1 MLRNLADA
9 WDWIRRIIRRMDRIE
24 SGAMLENSSIT
35 NGRMRF
41 IGGLL
46 RLDSGARLE
55 GVGTFQWS
63 GPGSI
68 AGNWEVLQGGVIK
81 VGGVLISP
89 VGGGRIMI
97 GEGPVGIILDG
108 GAGSMTTGNVRI
120 EGGKIYV
127 GTGSNLIVIDGATGK
142 VTVGSMVLDPSN
154 HNGMI
159 TMPNDAQVLGFEN
172 NLELYG
178 PNGASGRNGVVI
190 SPDWINIAKIPTKPN
205 LEGLFWLG
213 TDVTGKVWKVSQN
226 TGGPIGGPL
235 QWPFPASTVTSEY
248 GPREAPGE
256 GASTFHEGM
265 DFAPPEGTPI
275 PAAGGGTVE
284 LAGLNGGFGNCV
296 IINHGGGL
304 KTLYGHMQSA
314 PSVTVGQQVIAG
326 QIIGAVG
333 NTGVS
338 FGAHLH
344 FEVHVNGTPVNPRTK
359 LPIS

>member
-1 MLRNLADA
+1 MAFDLNDA
-9 WDWIRRIIRRMDRIE
+9 WGWIQKIIARLSRLE

-46 RLDSGARLE
+46 RLDSGALLE
-55 GVGTFQWS
+55 LIGQWRFFGNGAITGDVYSEGKWTQVGDYDFTGDGDLAGDVTMS
-63 GPGSI
+63 G
-68 AGNWEVLQGGVIK
+68 NFDL
-81 VGGVLISP
+81 
-89 VGGGRIMI
+89 
-97 GEGPVGIILDG
+97 
-108 GAGSMTTGNVRI
+108 TGKFTSLNVRI

-127 GTGSNLIVIDGATGK
+127 GAGANLIVIDGATGK
-142 VTVGSMVLDPSN
+142 VSVGSMVLDPSN

-159 TMPNDAQVLGFEN
+159 TMPNDGQVLGFES

-178 PNGASGRNGVVI
+178 PNGAAGRNGIIVT
-190 SPDWINIAKIPTKPN
+190 PDWINIAKIPTKPN

-213 TDVTGKVWKVSQN
+213 TDVTGKIWKVSQN

-304 KTLYGHMQSA
+304 KTLYGHMKNT
-314 PSVTVGQQVIAG
+314 PPVSVGDTVTAG
-326 QIIGAVG
+326 QTIGAVG

-338 FGAHLH
+338 YGAHLH
-344 FEVHVNGTPVNPRTK
+344 FEVHVNGSPVNPRTK
-359 LPIS
+359 LPNP